1 MTRAHMTRARLA
13 ADVGGTFTDIA
24 VEYRGGLATTK
35 VLTTLRAPED
45 GVLAGIA
52 RALEEAGLSPD
63 AFDLVIHGTTLAT
76 NALIERKGAKTAL
89 LVTEGFRDVVEMA
102 FENRF
107 EQYDIQMDRPPPLV
121 PRHLRLPVAE
131 RIDARGN
138 VLIPLEAGALG
149 PVIETLRAEA
159 VESVAV
165 GFIHAYVDGGHER
178 AVRTALDAALP
189 GIPVSLSCEVS
200 PEIRE
205 YERWST
211 AVANAYVQPLMAGY
225 IGRLEAA
232 LADLGFGCPLYLMT
246 SGGGLARPETGRRF
260 PIRLVE
266 SGPAGGAILAADL
279 ARRCG
284 LDRVLSFDMGGTT
297 AKICLIDDGAPQT
310 SRSFE
315 VARQYRFLK
324 GSGLP
329 LRIPVIEMVEIGAGG
344 GSIASID
351 ALGRLAVGPRSA
363 GSEPGPA
370 CYARGGT
377 DATVTDGDV
386 TLGWIDP
393 AGFAGGA
400 MPLDA
405 GRASAAIEAAT
416 GPALGPGPLEGAFGI
431 SEIVVENMANA
442 ARVHAVERGKTLDER
457 TMIAFGG
464 AAPVHA
470 VRLAQ
475 KLGIG
480 RIVVPD
486 SAGVGSAVG
495 LLRAPVAYEI
505 VRSRY
510 AALDESF
517 DPALPNALFAEMER
531 EAGVIV
537 RAGAP
542 GAALTAAR
550 TADMRYRGQGHELSV
565 GLPDGSFDAGSRATM
580 IAAFEAAYA
589 AAYSRTIPG
598 LTVEAMSWTLRLAAE
613 GPAAGPRPRAP
624 ADNLADAADTR
635 EIFDIETETMVTV
648 PVFARAALAPGSLI
662 AGPAVIAEDET
673 TTIVLQSHTARID
686 ALGNIVIA
694 GDRT

>member
-1 MTRAHMTRARLA
+1 MAGARLA

-24 VEYRGGLATTK
+24 VEYDGGLATTK
-35 VLTTLRAPED
+35 VPTTPRAPEA

-52 RALEEAGLSPD
+52 RALEQTGLAPD
-63 AFDLVIHGTTLAT
+63 VFDLVIHGTTLAT
-76 NALIERKGAKTAL
+76 NALIERTGAKTAL

-107 EQYDIQMDRPPPLV
+107 EQYDIQMERPAPLV
-121 PRHLRLPVAE
+121 PRPLRLPVAE

-138 VLIPLEAGALG
+138 VLIPLEREALD
-149 PVIETLRAEA
+149 PLVETLRAEA

-165 GFIHAYVDGGHER
+165 GFIHAYVDGSHER
-178 AVRTALDAALP
+178 LVRDVLETALP
-189 GIPVSLSCEVS
+189 GVPVSLSCEVS

-211 AVANAYVQPLMAGY
+211 AAANAYVQPLMAGY

-232 LADLGFGCPLYLMT
+232 LETLGFGCPLYLMT
-246 SGGGLARPETGRRF
+246 SGGGLARPETGRGF

-279 ARRCG
+279 ALRCG

-297 AKICLIDDGAPQT
+297 AKICLIDDGAPQA

-329 LRIPVIEMVEIGAGG
+329 LRVPVIEMVEIGAGG
-344 GSIASID
+344 GSVASID
-351 ALGRLAVGPRSA
+351 AMGRLTVGPRSA

-377 DATVTDGDV
+377 EATVTDGDV
-386 TLGWIDP
+386 ALGWIDA

-400 MPLDA
+400 MELDPE
-405 GRASAAIEAAT
+405 RAAAAIEATT
-416 GPALGPGPLEGAFGI
+416 GASLGLGPLDGAFGI
-431 SEIVVENMANA
+431 SEVVVENMANA
-442 ARVHAVERGKTLDER
+442 ARVHAVERGKTLEER

-470 VRLAQ
+470 VRLAE

-480 RIVVPD
+480 RILVPGA
-486 SAGVGSAVG
+486 AGVGSAIG
-495 LLRAPVAYEI
+495 FLRAPVAYEV

-517 DPALPNALFAEMER
+517 DPALPNALFAEMEE
-531 EAGVIV
+531 EAGAVV
-537 RAGAP
+537 SAGAP
-542 GAALTAAR
+542 GAARIAAR
-550 TADMRYRGQGHELSV
+550 TADVRYRGQGHELSV
-565 GLPDGSFDAGSRATM
+565 ALPEGPFEAGSRAAM
-580 IAAFEAAYA
+580 IAAFETAYA

-598 LTVEAMSWTLRLAAE
+598 LAVEVMSWTLRLAAD
-613 GPAAGPRPRAP
+613 GPAPDACPPAP
-624 ADNLADAADTR
+624 PDRTAVPVATR
-635 EIFDIETETMVTV
+635 EMFDIAAEAMVPV
-648 PVFARAALAPGSLI
+648 PVFHRAALAPGSLI
-662 AGPAVIAEDET
+662 EGPAVIAEDET
-673 TTIVLQSHTARID
+673 TTIVLQSHRARID
-686 ALGNIVIA
+686 ALGNVVITGERA
-694 GDRT
+694 

>member
-1 MTRAHMTRARLA
+1 MTRARLA

-24 VEYRGGLATTK
+24 VEYDGRLATTK
-35 VLTTLRAPED
+35 VLTTSRAPED

-52 RALEEAGLSPD
+52 RALEETGLAPD

-89 LVTEGFRDVVEMA
+89 LATEGFRDVVEMA

-107 EQYDIQMDRPPPLV
+107 EQYDIQMDRPAPLV
-121 PRHLRLPVAE
+121 PRYLRLPVVE
-131 RIDARGN
+131 RVDARGN
-138 VLIPLEAGALG
+138 VLIPLETDALG
-149 PVIETLRAEA
+149 PVVETLRAEA
-159 VESVAV
+159 VEAVAV
-165 GFIHAYVDGGHER
+165 GFIHAYVDGSHER
-178 AVRTALDAALP
+178 LVRDVLEAALP
-189 GIPVSLSCEVS
+189 DVPVSLSCEVS

-205 YERWST
+205 YERCST
-211 AVANAYVQPLMAGY
+211 TAANAYVQPLMAGY

-232 LADLGFGCPLYLMT
+232 LEALGFACPLYLMT

-297 AKICLIDDGAPQT
+297 AKICLIDDGAPQA

-344 GSIASID
+344 GSIASVD
-351 ALGRLAVGPRSA
+351 AMGRLAVGPQSA

-370 CYARGGT
+370 CYATGGT
-377 DATVTDGDV
+377 EATVTDGDV
-386 TLGWIDP
+386 VLGWIDP
-393 AGFAGGA
+393 AGFAGGT
-400 MPLDA
+400 MELDSQ
-405 GRASAAIEAAT
+405 RAAAAVEAAT
-416 GPALGPGPLEGAFGI
+416 GAALGLAPLDGAFGI
-431 SEIVVENMANA
+431 SEVVVENMANA
-442 ARVHAVERGKTLDER
+442 ARVHAVERGKTLAER

-470 VRLAQ
+470 VRLAE

-480 RIVVPD
+480 RILVP
-486 SAGVGSAVG
+486 SAAGVGSAIG
-495 LLRAPVAYEI
+495 FLRSPVAYEV

-510 AALDESF
+510 AALDEGF
-517 DPALPNALFAEMER
+517 DPALPNALFAEMEQ
-531 EAGVIV
+531 EAGAVV
-537 RAGAP
+537 SAGAP
-542 GAALTAAR
+542 GAALTAVR

-565 GLPDGSFDAGSRATM
+565 ALPEGPFDADSRAAM
-580 IAAFEAAYA
+580 IAAFETVYA
-589 AAYSRTIPG
+589 ATYSRIIPG
-598 LTVEAMSWTLRLAAE
+598 LAVEVMNWTLRLAA
-613 GPAAGPRPRAP
+613 AGPVPEPCPPAPPDRTVVPVGTRAM
-624 ADNLADAADTR
+624 
-635 EIFDIETETMVTV
+635 FDIATETMTPV
-648 PVFARAALAPGSLI
+648 PVFHRAALAPGSLI
-662 AGPAVIAEDET
+662 GGPAVIAEDET
-673 TTIVLQSHTARID
+673 TTIVLQSHSARID
-686 ALGNIVIA
+686 ALGNIVIT
-694 GDRT
+694 GDRI

>member
-1 MTRAHMTRARLA
+1 MTRARLA

-24 VEYRGGLATTK
+24 VEYDGGLATTK
-35 VLTTLRAPED
+35 VLTTPRAPED

-52 RALEEAGLSPD
+52 RALDEIRLTPE

-89 LVTEGFRDVVEMA
+89 LVTEGFRDVIEMA

-107 EQYDIQMDRPPPLV
+107 EQYDLQMDRPAPLV
-121 PRHLRLPVAE
+121 PRYLRFPVAE

-138 VLIPLEAGALG
+138 VLIPLEDEALA
-149 PVIETLRAEA
+149 PVIENLKAEA
-159 VESVAV
+159 VDAVAV
-165 GFIHAYVDGGHER
+165 GFIHAYVDGSHER
-178 AVRTALDAALP
+178 RVREVLADALP
-189 GIPVSLSCEVS
+189 NVPVTLSSEVS

-205 YERWST
+205 YDRWST
-211 AVANAYVQPLMAGY
+211 AAANAYVQPLMSGY

-232 LADLGFGCPLYLMT
+232 LEALGFTCPLYLIT
-246 SGGGLARPETGRRF
+246 SGGGRARPETGRRF
-260 PIRLVE
+260 PVRLVE
-266 SGPAGGAILAADL
+266 SGPAGGAMLAADL
-279 ARRCG
+279 ARCSG
-284 LDRVLSFDMGGTT
+284 LERVLSFDMGGTT
-297 AKICLIDDGAPQT
+297 AKICLIDDGAPQA

-344 GSIASID
+344 GSIASVD
-351 ALGRLAVGPRSA
+351 AMGRLVVGPQSA

-377 DATVTDGDV
+377 AATVTDGDV

-393 AGFAGGA
+393 AGFAGGK
-400 MPLDA
+400 MPLDPDCA
-405 GRASAAIEAAT
+405 ATAIEET
-416 GPALGPGPLEGAFGI
+416 TDKALGLPALEGAFGI
-431 SEIVVENMANA
+431 SEVVVENMANA

-480 RIVVPD
+480 RIIVPA
-486 SAGVGSAVG
+486 SAGVGSAIG
-495 LLRAPVAYEI
+495 FLRAPVAYEV

-510 AALDESF
+510 AALDETF
-517 DPALPNALFAEMER
+517 DPALANSLFAEMEE
-531 EAGVIV
+531 EAGAIV
-537 RAGAP
+537 AAGAP
-542 GAALTAAR
+542 GAAQVVHR

-565 GLPDGSFDAGSRATM
+565 GVPNGSFDTAFRTTM

-589 AAYSRTIPG
+589 ATYSRTIPG
-598 LTVEAMSWTLRLAAE
+598 LTVEVMNWTLRLAA
-613 GPAAGPRPRAP
+613 AGPTSEPYPRAP
-624 ADNLADAADTR
+624 ADCAAEPAGSR
-635 EIFDIETETMVTV
+635 QMFQIESETMASV
-648 PVFARAALAPGSLI
+648 PVFERAALAPGAML
-662 AGPAVIAEDET
+662 AGPAIIAEDET
-673 TTIVLQSHTARID
+673 TTIVLQSYAARID
-686 ALGNIVIA
+686 ALGNIVIT
-694 GDRT
+694 GGRT